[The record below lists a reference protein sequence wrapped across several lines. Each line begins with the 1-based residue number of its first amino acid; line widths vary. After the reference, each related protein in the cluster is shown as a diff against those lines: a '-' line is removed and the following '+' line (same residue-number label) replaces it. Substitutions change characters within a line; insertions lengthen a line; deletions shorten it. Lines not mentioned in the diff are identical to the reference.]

1 MTTLKEH
8 TVQMAAI
15 QWLQALGYTYQEGST
30 LPRDTKKVVLENEL
44 RAFLQRTYTGVPA
57 SALEEALQSFTQL
70 QSLDTANRNREFHL
84 KLSQGIS
91 IAWKDAQEKEHAT
104 HFYPIN
110 FQNPAAN
117 SFICADE
124 VAIVGKNS
132 RRADLVIFINGL
144 PLVVFEFKNPFDA
157 EVGIDNAH
165 NQIRNYVLDIPQLF
179 DFNALCVISDGLE
192 AEHGMYSSAL
202 EWFAPWKSIDGE
214 HVVNGTNSEA
224 SAPLSLRKAPYNL
237 PGSADTERS
246 RSDQSDLQL
255 ETLLNGLFPKAT
267 LLNYIRHFIFHENHN
282 GKIIKKGAKY
292 HQYYGITRAADS
304 AVRNL
309 KPHGD
314 GRLGVI
320 WHTQGSGKSISMAML
335 TGILRQLPELKNPT
349 IVIQVDRSD
358 LDQQLYENFVLAK
371 DLVGDVQHAETTD
384 ELRALLS
391 TDGGGV
397 VFTTIEK
404 FRLKTT
410 HDRTLSALTERSR
423 SGAEGWGDGTQDTE
437 RSRSDHEIKEITH
450 PVLSERFNL
459 IVMADEAHRT
469 QYGFKSGGFAQN
481 IRRALPNA
489 SFIGFTGTPVDSK
502 NADTAQ
508 VFGKTIHTYD
518 IKQAVE
524 DGATVPINYEPKMV
538 PLNIKAEFTEELE
551 EISESEETDRKGVWA
566 AIEDA
571 AGSNDRVAKVASDI
585 LEHFKKRTASLD
597 GKAMVVCMSRRNC
610 VKMYDAL
617 AVLEGCP
624 EIAVIMTSNPGKDP
638 EAWNQHMRT
647 KDSME
652 AVKKRFRDPEDPLKM
667 VIVRDMWLTG
677 FDAPC
682 AHTMYIDKIMKGHNL
697 MQAIARVNRVFE
709 GKTNGLVVDFIGISG
724 LLAAATKKYTGEG
737 GKGKPTIDIDEVVEL
752 CLAQLEA
759 TKALMQ
765 PFTVQQVVEMKETER
780 FTWFQA
786 QLNLLM
792 SSDAITDNFLREERK
807 LTELVAMCS
816 SDPRIWDIQEEVS
829 IIQKFRERIRKIKY
843 PPGPQRQE
851 NQRIKDL
858 ISKSL
863 ESHNIV
869 DLAAMYDLDNIDIS
883 IIDDRFQAIVK
894 EKGEENIK
902 VELLRRIINDELKVR
917 MNKNIHRMTNLKIE
931 LEKVL
936 GKYHQNSLDSIAAIK
951 HLLDIAAEFKNDD
964 KRTQELGLTEDELA
978 FYDLLSANEHLM
990 NEAGPIQDLVHTVVA
1005 SVKKNLQLDW
1015 TKKEDAK
1022 AAIRLAVKKELRGK
1036 VPFSELDKILKE
1048 VIEQAEGQY
1057 GQWPMVG

>member
-1 MTTLKEH
+1 MTPLKEH
-8 TVQMAAI
+8 TVQKAAI
-15 QWLQALGYTYQEGST
+15 QWLQASGYTYQEGST
-30 LPRDTKKVVLENEL
+30 LPRDTKKVVLETEL

-57 SALEEALQSFTQL
+57 SAIEEALQSFTQQ

-110 FQNPAAN
+110 FENPAAN

-132 RRADLVIFINGL
+132 RRADMVIFINGL

-165 NQIRNYVLDIPQLF
+165 RQIGHYVLDIPQLF

-202 EWFAPWKSIDGE
+202 EWFAPWKSEDGE
-214 HVVNGTNSEA
+214 HTEQ
-224 SAPLSLRKAPYNL
+224 KA
-237 PGSADTERS
+237 E
-246 RSDQSDLQL
+246 LQL
-255 ETLLNGLFPKAT
+255 ETLLSGLFPKAT

-292 HQYYGITRAADS
+292 HQYYGITRAAES
-304 AVRNL
+304 AVKNL
-309 KPHGD
+309 KPDGD

-320 WHTQGSGKSISMAML
+320 WHTQGSGKSISMAIL
-335 TGILRQLPELKNPT
+335 TGILRQLPALKNPT

-391 TDGGGV
+391 SDGGGV
-397 VFTTIEK
+397 IFTTIEK
-404 FRLKTT
+404 FRLKE
-410 HDRTLSALTERSR
+410 LE
-423 SGAEGWGDGTQDTE
+423 EG
-437 RSRSDHEIKEITH
+437 KELAH
-450 PVLSERFNL
+450 PVLSERYNL

-489 SFIGFTGTPVDSK
+489 SFIGFTGTPVDGK

-508 VFGKTIHTYD
+508 VFGETIHTYD

-566 AIEDA
+566 AVEDA
-571 AGSNDRVAKVASDI
+571 AGAADRVAKVAADI

-617 AVLEGCP
+617 TALEACP

-638 EAWNQHMRT
+638 EAWNPHMRT

-682 AHTMYIDKIMKGHNL
+682 AHTMYIDKIMQGHNL

-709 GKTNGLVVDFIGISG
+709 GKTNGLVVDFIGISS

-752 CLAQLEA
+752 CLSQLEA
-759 TKALMQ
+759 TKTLMQ

-792 SSDAITDNFLREERK
+792 TSDAKTDNFLREERK

-816 SDPRIWDIQEEVS
+816 SDPRIWDIQEEVA
-829 IIQKFRERIRKIKY
+829 IVQKFRERIRKIKY

-863 ESHNIV
+863 ESHKIV
-869 DLAAMYDLDNIDIS
+869 DLAAMYDLDKIDIS

-917 MNKNIHRMTNLKIE
+917 MNKNIHRMTNLKME

-936 GKYHQNSLDSIAAIK
+936 SKYHQNSLDSIAAIK

-1057 GQWPMVG
+1057 GEWPMVG